1 MSEKIFMSRTRS
13 LHPSTCGLYS
23 GAMKYDFDQDMER
36 KGTDSVKWGV
46 YPGDVIPLWIADM
59 DFRSPEPVIEA
70 LRARV
75 DHGIFGYGLPWKLAG
90 VLLDRIKKLYNWVVD
105 EPQIQFLPGI
115 VPGLNVAF
123 QAFAAP
129 GEGVLAQ
136 PPLYFPILRNPAEH
150 GRILQDPPL
159 VRNGDSYEID
169 FDRFE
174 DAITDA
180 TRIFVL
186 CNPHNPVGRVYT
198 KPELVKIAEICL
210 RRRLILCSDEIH
222 CDLVYPPHHHIP
234 VATLSPE
241 VEDRTVTLM
250 APSKTYNVAGL
261 ECGFALIKN
270 AELRKAWRYVSHGIL
285 PGVNLMGI
293 VAAAAGYGEG
303 QEWLE
308 QVLAYL
314 QGNRDFLYG
323 YFREKMPELEMCK
336 VEATYMAWLDCRN
349 AGIPGN
355 PAKFFL
361 EQAQVALSDGADFG
375 KGGKNFVRMNFAC
388 PRNRLVLAVDRMR
401 SALGSL

>member
-1 MSEKIFMSRTRS
+1 MSEKFFGPRACS
-13 LHPSTCGLYS
+13 LHPPTCGLYA
-23 GAMKYDFDQDMER
+23 GAMKYDFDQDIER
-36 KGTDSVKWGV
+36 RGTDSVKWGV
-46 YPGDVIPLWIADM
+46 HPDNVIPLWIADM

-75 DHGIFGYGLPWKLAG
+75 NHGVFGYGLPRKLAG
-90 VLLDRIKKLYNWVVD
+90 VLTDRMKKLYDWIVD

-136 PPLYFPILRNPAEH
+136 PPLYFPILRDPPEH

-169 FDRFE
+169 FELFE
-174 DAITDA
+174 NAITEA

-198 KPELVKIAEICL
+198 KPELEKIAEICL
-210 RRRLILCSDEIH
+210 RRRLIVCSDEIH
-222 CDLVYPPHHHIP
+222 CDLVYPPYHHIP
-234 VATLSPE
+234 IAALGPE

-270 AELRKAWRYVSHGIL
+270 AELRRAWRNISHGTL

-293 VAAAAGYGEG
+293 VAAEAGYSEG

-314 QGNRDFLYG
+314 QGNRDLLLE
-323 YFREKMPELEMCK
+323 YFREKMPGIGMCK
-336 VEATYMAWLDCRN
+336 VEGTYMAWLDCRK

-355 PAKFFL
+355 AAKFFL
-361 EQAQVALSDGADFG
+361 EKSQVALSDGADFG
-375 KGGKNFVRMNFAC
+375 KGGENYIRLNFAC
-388 PRNRLVLAVDRMR
+388 PRRRLILALDRMK